1 MYNHIVKNLRPDYI
15 VHGSNWDDPGMNV
28 IKDNI
33 VSCLKEYGGKLIE
46 IPYTYNP
53 TIQKIDKQM
62 NEKLAMPEFRRKR
75 YAQAFKFKS
84 HCKNT

>member
-33 VSCLKEYGGKLIE
+33 VSCLKEYGGKLV
-46 IPYTYNP
+46 
-53 TIQKIDKQM
+53 
-62 NEKLAMPEFRRKR
+62 
-75 YAQAFKFKS
+75 KFHIHTTQQYKKS
-84 HCKNT
+84 INK

>member
-1 MYNHIVKNLRPDYI
+1 MVEALDGIAQVVIQDTIMYNHIVKNLRPDYI

-46 IPYTYNP
+46 IPYTYN
-53 TIQKIDKQM
+53 
-62 NEKLAMPEFRRKR
+62 NCGRRR
-75 YAQAFKFKS
+75 SY
-84 HCKNT
+84 